1 MDDYRD
7 IMNAQ
12 RPQHIDDD
20 FSVRHPKMQTG
31 DRAKIFAPF
40 AALKGHSET
49 VKENERQ
56 TTTKKVLSPEQKD
69 ALSFI
74 LQDIDQLLCTEDFVT
89 VNITYFI
96 PDGERTGEGIYK
108 TEKMNV
114 KKVDTDFFNI
124 ISKEKTISFDNIY
137 KILIL

>member
-12 RPQHIDDD
+12 RPQHTDDD

-40 AALKGHSET
+40 SALKGHSET
-49 VKENERQ
+49 VRENERQ
-56 TTTKKVLSPEQKD
+56 TMAKKVLSSDQRD
-69 ALSFI
+69 NLSFI
-74 LQDIDQLLCTEDFVT
+74 LQDIDQLLCTEDFVAI
-89 VNITYFI
+89 NITYFV
-96 PDGERTGEGIYK
+96 PDTQRTGEGIYK

-114 KKVDTDFFNI
+114 KKVDTELFNI